1 MKNQVVEE
9 LKRIAKE
16 HAGLLQPA
24 IVVQEARP
32 TSSPLH
38 SQFEWDDSQAAEK
51 YRIQQARQ
59 LINVVVETIP
69 GLKEPVP
76 VFVSLTP
83 DRARDGGGYRLLTT
97 VLTDKMSK
105 ELLLQDALNE
115 LEIFQRKYARLKEL
129 AAVFKATR
137 AITKKK

>member
-1 MKNQVVEE
+1 MKNKVVEE
-9 LKRIAKE
+9 LKRIANE

-38 SQFEWDDSQAAEK
+38 SHFEWDDSQAAEK

-59 LINVVVETIP
+59 LISVVVEVIP
-69 GLKEPVP
+69 GLKDPIP
-76 VFVSLTP
+76 VFVSLSP
-83 DRARDGGGYRLLTT
+83 DRARDGGGYRVMTT

-129 AAVFKATR
+129 SALFKVMR
-137 AITKKK
+137 SVKSKK

>member
-1 MKNQVVEE
+1 MKNKVVEE
-9 LKRIAKE
+9 LKRIANE
-16 HAGLLQPA
+16 HSGLLQPA

-32 TSSPLH
+32 SNSPLH
-38 SQFEWDDSQAAEK
+38 SHFEWDDSQAAEK
-51 YRIQQARQ
+51 FRIQQARQ
-59 LINVVVETIP
+59 LINIVVETVP

-115 LEIFQRKYARLKEL
+115 LEVFQRKYARLKEL
-129 AAVFKATR
+129 AALFKVMRTVR
-137 AITKKK
+137 KK